1 MVKLLPTKRIRCY
14 TLSGQSN
21 NFSKLEIQ
29 IRSLLEQQSQFISFQ
44 SSPIDYLLNASKSI
58 NLLLQVI
65 KIIKKAEKDKGT
77 LQNEFYLS
85 VELSEN
91 HYTALFSCLNTNG
104 LSLRNFS
111 ISISR
116 SN

>member
-21 NFSKLEIQ
+21 DFNKLEIQ

-65 KIIKKAEKDKGT
+65 MIIEKKLLESST
-77 LQNEFYLS
+77 SLVL
-85 VELSEN
+85 VISEDQ
-91 HYTALFSCLNTNG
+91 YVALFNSLNTNRI
-104 LSLRNFS
+104 SLQQFRVTVS
-111 ISISR
+111 C